1 MGVITIFLK
10 QSKGSNGRIFLSF
23 VHGYRI
29 NGKVKHKTI
38 EKIGYLDE
46 LEKIYDDPIAHFKA
60 IAKERNAKN
69 YARKK
74 IEIDIEKNLADN
86 ENCRKNLGYAIPK
99 RIYSLLG
106 INKFFQNKQKHLNI
120 DYNLN
125 SIFSLLV
132 FRRILFPGS
141 KKRDFEKRDF
151 FFDKYD
157 FSLDDVYRSLDHFA
171 AYSEPLQKFLHEQ
184 ICKTIGRDGKLGY
197 YDVTNYYFEI
207 PYDDE
212 DEYDD
217 DGNLVKKGLRKKG
230 PSKEH
235 RPDPIVQMGLLMD
248 SNGIPMAFNT
258 FSGAESEK
266 KSLLPLIRRVKRDY
280 NLERIIV
287 VADRGLNTS
296 DNTAFLA
303 GVNDDDS
310 RGYDG
315 YVYGQSV
322 LGADKEFKEWV
333 LNPDGYIKTIETDKN
348 GDEYTVKYK
357 SRIYAKTIQLENRQG
372 KRNLKMT
379 IYQKQLVFYSEKY
392 AKKQEKERDLVI
404 KKALDLIANPGK
416 YTRATSVGAA
426 GYVKNI
432 KFNKKTGEIADG
444 LNLLLDIEKIKE
456 EEKFDGYY
464 SIVTSEKHLSD
475 QEIREIYRQLW
486 EIEDS
491 FKITKSELKTR
502 PIFVRTREHI
512 NAHFLVCFVALLIL
526 RILEFKLGKKYSIRR
541 IRESL
546 IEYSCTYI
554 EQNIH
559 VFNYRDEILCSLEK
573 IFDLNL
579 KKKYMSTSEIKKIL
593 EYHK

>member
-1 MGVITIFLK
+1 MIQIFLK
-10 QSKGSNGRIFLSF
+10 KNRGSNGRIFLSF
-23 VHGYRI
+23 VQGYRE

-46 LEKIYDDPIAHFKA
+46 LEKIYDDPIAHFQA
-60 IAKERNAKN
+60 IANERNAKN

-74 IEIDIEKNLADN
+74 TEISLEKRLADN
-86 ENCRKNLGYAIPK
+86 ENSRKNLGYAIPK

-106 INKFFQNKQKHLNI
+106 INKFFQNKQKHLSI

-132 FRRILFPGS
+132 FRRILFPSS
-141 KKRDFEKRDF
+141 KKRDFEKRDC

-157 FSLDDVYRSLDHFA
+157 FSLDDVYRSLDYFA

-184 ICKTIGRDGKLGY
+184 ICKNIGRDGKLGY
-197 YDVTNYYFEI
+197 YDVTNFYFEI
-207 PYDDE
+207 SYDDE
-212 DEYDD
+212 DVYDD
-217 DGNLVKKGLRKKG
+217 DGNLIKKGFRKKG

-235 RPDPIVQMGLLMD
+235 RPDPIIQMGLLMD
-248 SNGIPMAFNT
+248 SNGIPMAFHT

-266 KSLLPLIRRVKRDY
+266 KSLLPIIRRVKKDY
-280 NLERIIV
+280 NMERIIV

-322 LGADKEFKEWV
+322 LGADKKFKEWV
-333 LNPDGYIKTIETDKN
+333 MDPKGYTETIETDKN
-348 GDEYTVKYK
+348 GDTYTVKYK

-372 KRNLKMT
+372 KRNLKMN

-392 AKKQEKERDLVI
+392 AKKQEKERELVV
-404 KKALDLIANPGK
+404 KKAMDLIANPGK
-416 YTRATSVGAA
+416 YTKTTSVGAA

-432 KFNKKTGEIADG
+432 KFNKDTGEIADG
-444 LNLLLDIEKIKE
+444 VNLSLDIEKIKE

-475 QEIREIYRQLW
+475 QEIHEIYRQLW
-486 EIEDS
+486 EIEES
-491 FKITKSELKTR
+491 FKITKSDLKTR
-502 PIFVRTREHI
+502 PIYLRTCDHI

-526 RILEFKLGKKYSIRR
+526 RVLEFKLDKKYSIRR

-546 IEYSCTYI
+546 INYSCTYM
-554 EQNIH
+554 EQNIY
-559 VFNYRDEILCSLEK
+559 VFDYRDEILRSLEE
-573 IFDLNL
+573 IFNMDLG
-579 KKKYMSTSEIKKIL
+579 KKYMTTSEIRKIL